1 MVDVFWIKKARG
13 LIVTELK
20 KLPVEDT
27 RDYRN
32 DALSLLITIGQLDYL
47 LNDIEKRTEEKEE

>member
-1 MVDVFWIKKARG
+1 MIDTFWIKQARE

-27 RDYRN
+27 GDYRN
-32 DALSLLITIGQLDYL
+32 DALCLIIAIGQLDYL
-47 LNDIEKRTEEKEE
+47 VNELEKRGKKE